1 MRTPIYLPL
10 LLIAALSI
18 TGQSQGSATITLA
31 HSTPDTVDVM
41 MTNTI
46 PVAGV
51 QFNLTGASVSGLS
64 GGSSAAAN
72 WFVQSGPTGVVLM
85 VSFSLTTVP
94 ASATETLLARLSLV
108 SPTANIPPCPIGGP
122 MGCPPNQVCIS
133 GIVVS
138 SVQGLSIPS
147 NLVDCI
153 MPTTITLG
161 AVPAPGSALPIMLSS
176 PDDAGAFYVCGLTL
190 SPFPGTPLP
199 GSDNR
204 IVPIT
209 NDWLLAAS
217 LNATGAF
224 FGNIGYLSLGM
235 GDATAT
241 LIIPPIPSLAGFS
254 FFAAFVTTSPNS
266 SSGIG
271 SFSAAV
277 PITL

>member
-1 MRTPIYLPL
+1 MRMWFYLPL
-10 LLIAALSI
+10 LLVAVLSI

-51 QFNLTGASVSGLS
+51 QFNLSGASISGMS

-72 WFVQSGPTGVVLM
+72 WLVQSGPTGVVLM

-108 SPTANIPPCPIGGP
+108 PPTASIPPCPLP
-122 MGCPPNQVCIS
+122 CPPNQVCIS

-138 SVQGLSIPS
+138 SVQGLAIPS
-147 NLVDCI
+147 NSIDCI

-161 AVPAPGSALPIMLSS
+161 APPAPGVVLPIMLSS
-176 PDDAGAFYVCGLTL
+176 PDDVGAFYVCVLTL
-190 SPFPGTPLP
+190 SPYPGTPLS

-204 IVPIT
+204 VVPIS

-217 LNATGAF
+217 LNAPGAF

-254 FFAAFVTTSPNS
+254 FFAAFVTTSPTS

>member
-1 MRTPIYLPL
+1 MRMSFYLPL
-10 LLIAALSI
+10 LLVAVLSI
-18 TGQSQGSATITLA
+18 TGQSQVSATITLA

-51 QFNLTGASVSGLS
+51 QFNLSGASVSGLS

-85 VSFSLTTVP
+85 VSFSATTVP

-108 SPTANIPPCPIGGP
+108 SPTASIPPCPL
-122 MGCPPNQVCIS
+122 GCPPNQVCIS

-147 NLVDCI
+147 NSIDCI

-161 AVPAPGSALPIMLSS
+161 AVPAPGAVLPIMLSS

-190 SPFPGTPLP
+190 SPYPGTPLP

-271 SFSAAV
+271 SFSTAAL
-277 PITL
+277 ITL